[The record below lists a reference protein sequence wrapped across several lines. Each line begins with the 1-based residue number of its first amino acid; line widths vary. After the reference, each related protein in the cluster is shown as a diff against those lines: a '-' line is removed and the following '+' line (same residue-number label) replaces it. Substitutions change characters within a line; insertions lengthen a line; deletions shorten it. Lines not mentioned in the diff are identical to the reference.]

1 ASAIEAR
8 RPEAITGMLTVSAS
22 AMAASRVSPPS
33 TPSRGMSVWIKAAT
47 PASSNRFA
55 MSKALSSDVSAQP
68 ATPTL
73 PSRASSATATRAGVG
88 PCRLGNER
96 RIAHRR
102 GADDDA
108 GDALVEPGLDGADV
122 ANAAAELQ
130 GNRSRFDDA
139 LDRGN
144 IDRLAGKGTVEIDH
158 VEIFEAQ
165 RLEGLRLRRRIAVKH
180 RRARHVAL
188 LEPHAGAVLEVD
200 GGKEDHDI
208 TRLTSFAGAH
218 RTRLDNRRRP
228 GSLPRAGSH
237 RTARRITAS

>member
-1 ASAIEAR
+1 VDQGRDAHVLESFGDVEGAELGCFRPTRNCDLTIAGIERDRDARGVEAR
-8 RPEAITGMLTVSAS
+8 R
-22 AMAASRVSPPS
+22 
-33 TPSRGMSVWIKAAT
+33 
-47 PASSNRFA
+47 
-55 MSKALSSDVSAQP
+55 
-68 ATPTL
+68 
-73 PSRASSATATRAGVG
+73 
-88 PCRLGNER
+88 LGDER

-102 GADDDA
+102 GADDDP

-130 GNRSRFDDA
+130 GNRRRFDDA

-188 LEPHAGAVLEVD
+188 LEPHACAVLEVD
-200 GGKEDHDI
+200 GGKEDHDDA
-208 TRLTSFAGAH
+208 RSTSSASAAS
-218 RTRLDNRRRP
+218 RARLDNRRGP
-228 GSLPRAGSH
+228 GSLPRARSD
-237 RTARRITAS
+237 